1 MISFA
6 TGPCLCI
13 SAFLL
18 RKRLYVQEKLK
29 SVQSGKGEGNSLTNL
44 DVKRNPTD
52 SIENLLS
59 RVNDSGSVSRNLE
72 EATETYEKSS
82 KSGAKLHQSLN
93 TNRRADWKYSS
104 MKSPL
109 SNTITIRISWPTI
122 TYAWNR
128 KLCVNRTHK
137 LQYSHHRVADH
148 DQMSRCAVRTNWLSR
163 CAVRSLRWAWGR
175 KRKADADLGFQWG
188 CAWCTCAAVR
198 KTRVWVFESLR
209 EWNNE
214 WWI

>member
-82 KSGAKLHQSLN
+82 KSGAKLHQLLD
-93 TNRRADWKYSS
+93 TNRRAD
-104 MKSPL
+104 
-109 SNTITIRISWPTI
+109 
-122 TYAWNR
+122 A
-128 KLCVNRTHK
+128 
-137 LQYSHHRVADH
+137 VA
-148 DQMSRCAVRTNWLSR
+148 A
-163 CAVRSLRWAWGR
+163 G
-175 KRKADADLGFQWG
+175 
-188 CAWCTCAAVR
+188 
-198 KTRVWVFESLR
+198 
-209 EWNNE
+209 
-214 WWI
+214 